1 MSQEEQDINIPKNI
15 GDIIDQEIESSFQK
29 VIKII
34 ECLNILEE
42 KIEENPKLRSP
53 VQITKKDIAIS
64 FQLIE
69 LKVKYLKE
77 KLVFDTSVNPFI
89 MKIFEILFLKI
100 DELDCDNL
108 DEKSV
113 IFKTI
118 CQSKMNDYEKEQKEY
133 IRKISSEKA
142 DWSELITAFRARFNF
157 MGYLLCI
164 VLHYSQNLDKTM
176 DFIYD
181 YIARFY
187 AFEVYFKTEDLE
199 KINRKTISNKLASL
213 FKQGKAN
220 FFELYIE
227 NEDII
232 VKLASPEKT
241 KKMMDTKVYGNYD
254 EEYDMDKNRIK
265 DNLDHDEG
273 QNNNDINKSSEIT
286 IKDNENKSQE
296 SIGAENIKK
305 LFEEIKLLKGAL
317 NNLEKKMK
325 ILEAKDERKD
335 LIFYDIEKKIL
346 RVQSELNLLI
356 P

>member
-15 GDIIDQEIESSFQK
+15 RDIIDQEIESSFQK

-77 KLVFDTSVNPFI
+77 KLLFDTSVNPFI

-118 CQSKMNDYEKEQKEY
+118 CQSKMNDYEEEQKEY
-133 IRKISSEKA
+133 IRKICSEKD
-142 DWSELITAFRARFNF
+142 DWSELITAFSARFNF

-187 AFEVYFKTEDLE
+187 AFEVHFKTEDLE
-199 KINRKTISNKLASL
+199 KINHKTISDKLASL
-213 FKQGKAN
+213 FKLGQAN
-220 FFELYIE
+220 FFKLYIE

-241 KKMMDTKVYGNYD
+241 KKMMDEEVYGNYE
-254 EEYDMDKNRIK
+254 EEYDMEKNGIK

-273 QNNNDINKSSEIT
+273 QNNNDINKLT
-286 IKDNENKSQE
+286 IKYNENKSQE
-296 SIGAENIKK
+296 SISTENIKK
-305 LFEEIKLLKGAL
+305 LFEKIKLLKGGI
-317 NNLEKKMK
+317 NNLEKKVK
-325 ILEAKDERKD
+325 ILEEKDERKD
-335 LIFYDIEKKIL
+335 LKLYNIEKQLFK
-346 RVQSELNLLI
+346 VQSELNLI
-356 P
+356 